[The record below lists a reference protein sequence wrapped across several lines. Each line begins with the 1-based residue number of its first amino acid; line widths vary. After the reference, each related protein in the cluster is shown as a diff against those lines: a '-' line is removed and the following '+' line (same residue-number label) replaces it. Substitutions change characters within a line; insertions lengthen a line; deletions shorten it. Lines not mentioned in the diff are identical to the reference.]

1 MTKQRRK
8 QNGEDEMV
16 KFSRTYG
23 LLTYSLLFMY
33 LKYYFFIYNLSS
45 SNRFGLELFYIV
57 FLTRALKYHLGVG
70 VGSLSTTTWSLAS
83 NYWGKICLLFPMEST
98 NILTIL
104 RYALP

>member
-23 LLTYSLLFMY
+23 LLTYSLLPCV
-33 LKYYFFIYNLSS
+33 FFLYNLSS